1 MCFPKL
7 AVQIRSGGRRFII
20 KSDNYSSWTYSRP
33 SLTLWAT
40 SKADLASDGCR
51 MVDSVSI
58 HSALPLAQVRQSNKI
73 TAAPI

>member
-1 MCFPKL
+1 MGFPKL
-7 AVQIRSGGRRFII
+7 AVQIRSGGRPFKI
-20 KSDNYSSWTYSRP
+20 KSDNYSGWTYSRP

-51 MVDSVSI
+51 MVDSASI
-58 HSALPLAQVRQSNKI
+58 HSAPLLGQVRQSNRI